1 MKVIKE
7 TDGTHYNPITKKD
20 EIIYCPVAGGVICPY
35 CQDGVCYIEDP
46 TEECSDFMSYYST
59 WKDWEEDY

>member
-20 EIIYCPVAGGVICPY
+20 EIIYCPTNEFTCPY
-35 CQDGVCYIEDP
+35 YQDGVCYIKDP
-46 TEECSDFMSYYST
+46 TEECDDFISYYPT
-59 WKDWEEDY
+59 WKDWERDY